1 MSSSRQ
7 LFLCSP
13 DQPAN
18 APGSVLRTPILFSWK
33 YTPSACSVLVAFDIN
48 WERTYPLKK
57 DGEKWFLTLHFLP
70 CVLRYKFI
78 VDGVWLFDME
88 QETVTEVDGTIN
100 NIVYIMENPV
110 EKERWMNLK
119 SENESLKVQLLQ
131 QRTYT
136 PPANE
141 EQAEV
146 QKLLKLV
153 ERLKHEN
160 QEKQISIEQYQLEL
174 IESQNTNRKLKTEYA
189 SVQSRYQSSQQ
200 ELQAEKLDSDKLK
213 KEVEDLTKENLKF
226 KNDAIL
232 FEKSMPKLSNCSI

>member
-1 MSSSRQ
+1 
-7 LFLCSP
+7 
-13 DQPAN
+13 
-18 APGSVLRTPILFSWK
+18 
-33 YTPSACSVLVAFDIN
+33 
-48 WERTYPLKK
+48 
-57 DGEKWFLTLHFLP
+57 
-70 CVLRYKFI
+70 
-78 VDGVWLFDME
+78 ME

-200 ELQAEKLDSDKLK
+200 ELQAEKLESDKLR

-232 FEKSMPKLSNCSI
+232 FEKKHAQVVELFDLIKLENRSLEVKLAEKAKFEEDIKKRNVEEQRVDRESWP